1 MKNLIEVKGV
11 GKSYSVQ
18 ENVLKKIDLDIEKNT
33 FNVLLGQSGSG
44 KSTLLNIMSGLLS
57 PSSGAAF
64 IDGTDI
70 NHLKEK
76 QLADIRR
83 NRISNIYQ
91 DYMLLSE
98 LTVRE
103 NIELGKGKDNIPLN
117 ELADALGIGS
127 LLDKYPSQLSGGQRQ
142 RTAIARAVIKKPEV
156 LFCDEATGALDEE
169 NSRQVVQLLHDMKE
183 KYGIT
188 VVFATHNLKIS
199 MTADRVITL
208 KDGAVVKDELNL
220 SPRSPME
227 IDWGI
232 GS

>member
-18 ENVLKKIDLDIEKNT
+18 ENVLKKIDLDIEENT

-57 PSSGAAF
+57 PSSGAAY

-70 NHLKEK
+70 NHIREK

-103 NIELGKGKDNIPLN
+103 NIELGKGKNNIPLN
-117 ELADALGIGS
+117 EIADSLGIGS

-208 KDGAVVKDELNL
+208 KDGTVIKDERNPA
-220 SPRSPME
+220 PRSPME

-232 GS
+232 G

>member
-18 ENVLKKIDLDIEKNT
+18 ENVLKKIDLDIEENT

-57 PSSGAAF
+57 PSSGGAY

-70 NHLKEK
+70 NHIREK

-103 NIELGKGKDNIPLN
+103 NIELGKGKNNIPLN
-117 ELADALGIGS
+117 EIADALGIGS

-208 KDGAVVKDELNL
+208 KDGTVIKDERNPA
-220 SPRSPME
+220 PRSPME

-232 GS
+232 G

>member
-18 ENVLKKIDLDIEKNT
+18 ENVLKKIDLDIEENT

-57 PSSGAAF
+57 PSSGAAY

-70 NHLKEK
+70 NHIREK

-103 NIELGKGKDNIPLN
+103 NIELGKGKNNIPLN
-117 ELADALGIGS
+117 EIADALGIGS

-208 KDGAVVKDELNL
+208 KDGTVIKDERNPA
-220 SPRSPME
+220 PRSPME

-232 GS
+232 G

>member
-11 GKSYSVQ
+11 SKSYSVQ
-18 ENVLKKIDLDIEKNT
+18 ENVLKKIDLDIEENT

-57 PSSGAAF
+57 PSSGATM
-64 IDGTDI
+64 IDNTDI
-70 NHLKEK
+70 NHLNEK
-76 QLADIRR
+76 KLADIRR

-103 NIELGKGKDNIPLN
+103 NIELGKGKDNIPLT
-117 ELADALGIGS
+117 ELADSLGIS
-127 LLDKYPSQLSGGQRQ
+127 DLLNKYPSQLSGGQRQ
-142 RTAIARAVIKKPEV
+142 RAAIARAVIKKPEV

-169 NSRQVVQLLHDMKE
+169 NSRQVVKLLHDLKE

-199 MTADRVITL
+199 MTADRIITL
-208 KDGAVVKDELNL
+208 KDGRIEKDEINLN
-220 SPRSPME
+220 PRSPMD

>member
-18 ENVLKKIDLDIEKNT
+18 ENVLKKIDLDIEENT

-57 PSSGAAF
+57 PSSGGAY

-70 NHLKEK
+70 NHIREK

-103 NIELGKGKDNIPLN
+103 NIELGKGKNNIPLN
-117 ELADALGIGS
+117 EIADSLGIGS

-208 KDGAVVKDELNL
+208 KDGTVIKDERNTA
-220 SPRSPME
+220 PRSPME

-232 GS
+232 G

>member
-1 MKNLIEVKGV
+1 MENLIEVKGIS
-11 GKSYSVQ
+11 KSYSVQ
-18 ENVLKKIDLDIEKNT
+18 ENVLKKIDLGIEGNT

-44 KSTLLNIMSGLLS
+44 KSTLLNIMSGLLL
-57 PSSGAAF
+57 PTSGATL
-64 IDGTDI
+64 IDNTDI
-70 NHLKEK
+70 NHLNEK
-76 QLADIRR
+76 KLADIRR

-103 NIELGKGKDNIPLN
+103 NIELGKGKDNIPLA
-117 ELADALGIGS
+117 ELADSLGIS
-127 LLDKYPSQLSGGQRQ
+127 DLLNKYPSQLSGGQRQ
-142 RTAIARAVIKKPEV
+142 RAAIARAVIKKPEV

-169 NSRQVVQLLHDMKE
+169 NSRQVVKLLHDLKD

-208 KDGAVVKDELNL
+208 KDGRIEKDEINLN
-220 SPRSPME
+220 PKSPMD

>member
-11 GKSYSVQ
+11 SKSYSVQ
-18 ENVLKKIDLDIEKNT
+18 ENVLKKIDLDIEENT

-57 PSSGAAF
+57 PSSGATM
-64 IDGTDI
+64 IDNTDI
-70 NHLKEK
+70 NHLNEK
-76 QLADIRR
+76 KLADIRR

-103 NIELGKGKDNIPLN
+103 NIELGKGKDNIPLT
-117 ELADALGIGS
+117 ELADSLGIGE
-127 LLDKYPSQLSGGQRQ
+127 LLNKYPSQLSGGQRQ
-142 RTAIARAVIKKPEV
+142 RAAIARAVIKKPEV

-169 NSRQVVQLLHDMKE
+169 NSRQVVKLLHDLKE

-199 MTADRVITL
+199 MTADRIITL
-208 KDGAVVKDELNL
+208 KDGRIEKDEINLN
-220 SPRSPME
+220 PRSPMD

>member
-18 ENVLKKIDLDIEKNT
+18 ENVLKKIDLDIEENT

-57 PSSGAAF
+57 PSSGGAY

-70 NHLKEK
+70 NHIREK

-103 NIELGKGKDNIPLN
+103 NIELGKGKNNIPLN
-117 ELADALGIGS
+117 EIADALGIGS

-188 VVFATHNLKIS
+188 VVFVTHNLKIS

-208 KDGAVVKDELNL
+208 KDGTVIKDERNPA
-220 SPRSPME
+220 PRSPME

-232 GS
+232 G

>member
-18 ENVLKKIDLDIEKNT
+18 ENVLKKIDLDIEENT

-57 PSSGAAF
+57 PSSGGAY

-70 NHLKEK
+70 NHIREK

-103 NIELGKGKDNIPLN
+103 NIELGKGKNNIPLN
-117 ELADALGIGS
+117 EIADALGIGS

-142 RTAIARAVIKKPEV
+142 RTAIGRAVIKKPEV

-208 KDGAVVKDELNL
+208 KDGTVIKDERNPA
-220 SPRSPME
+220 PRSPME

-232 GS
+232 G

>member
-1 MKNLIEVKGV
+1 MRYLIEVKGAS
-11 GKSYSVQ
+11 KSYSVQ
-18 ENVLKKIDLDIEKNT
+18 ANVLKKIDLNIEEKT

-57 PSSGAAF
+57 PTSGATY
-64 IDGTDI
+64 IDKADI
-70 NHLKEK
+70 NHLSEK
-76 QLADIRR
+76 KLAEIRR

-117 ELADALGIGS
+117 ELTDALGIS
-127 LLDKYPSQLSGGQRQ
+127 DLLDKYPSQLSGGQRQ

-169 NSRQVVQLLHDMKE
+169 NSRLVVKLLHDLKD

-188 VVFATHNLKIS
+188 IVFATHNLKIS

-208 KDGAVVKDELNL
+208 KDGSIEKDEKNL
-220 SPRSPME
+220 SPRSPMD

>member
-18 ENVLKKIDLDIEKNT
+18 ENVLKKIDLDIEENT

-57 PSSGAAF
+57 PSSGGAY

-70 NHLKEK
+70 NHIREK

-103 NIELGKGKDNIPLN
+103 NIELGKGKNNIPLN
-117 ELADALGIGS
+117 EIADALGIGS

-208 KDGAVVKDELNL
+208 KDGTVIKDERNTA
-220 SPRSPME
+220 PRSPME

-232 GS
+232 G